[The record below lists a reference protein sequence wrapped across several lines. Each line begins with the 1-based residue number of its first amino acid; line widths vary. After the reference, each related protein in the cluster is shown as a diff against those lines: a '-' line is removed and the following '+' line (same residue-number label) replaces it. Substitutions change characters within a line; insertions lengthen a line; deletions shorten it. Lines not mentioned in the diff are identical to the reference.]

1 VKLYGRLMADSI
13 DEDLVAFSPEEVEKY
28 YLLNYKN
35 IIYCENVIMY
45 HGEYLEH
52 PSLPLE

>member
-1 VKLYGRLMADSI
+1 MADSI